1 MLGFGC
7 SQDIPTW
14 FEPRKIKDMS
24 DKAKILIVE
33 DETAIRTGL
42 VDIFVFHGY
51 EVDFAEN
58 GEDGLAKAL
67 SGLFDLILLDVML
80 PGINGFEICNRI
92 RQQDRHQAV
101 IMLTAKTNDED
112 IIQGLT
118 LGADDY
124 VSKPFSVTQLV
135 LRVQAVL
142 RRTRVGEALDREMR
156 LTNGLVID
164 SENLSAGDDIV
175 FTRREMDVLLYLYSQ
190 AGRPVPREEL
200 LVKVWGYAND
210 MEIETRTV
218 DIHIAK
224 LRRKIE
230 IDPSNPRAIITVR
243 GAGYRLLVEDSQN
256 SLDPQL

>member
-1 MLGFGC
+1 MSKG
-7 SQDIPTW
+7 
-14 FEPRKIKDMS
+14 MS

-42 VDIFVFHGY
+42 VDVFVFHGY
-51 EVDFAEN
+51 EVDYADN
-58 GEDGLAKAL
+58 GEEGLNKAL

-101 IMLTAKTNDED
+101 IMLTAKSNDED
-112 IIQGLT
+112 IVQGLT

-124 VSKPFSVTQLV
+124 VSKPFSITQLV

-142 RRTRVGEALDREMR
+142 RRTGIGEAIERELR
-156 LTNGLVID
+156 LANGLVID
-164 SENLSAGDDIV
+164 SENLCAGDIV

-230 IDPSNPRAIITVR
+230 SNPSNPATLITVR
-243 GAGYRLLVEDSQN
+243 GAGYRLLIEDSQD
-256 SLDPQL
+256 SAEQY

>member
-1 MLGFGC
+1 MNK
-7 SQDIPTW
+7 DI
-14 FEPRKIKDMS
+14 S
-24 DKAKILIVE
+24 NKAKILIVE

-51 EVDFAEN
+51 DVDYAEH
-58 GEDGLAKAL
+58 GEEGLNKAL

-80 PGINGFEICNRI
+80 PGIDGFEICNRI

-101 IMLTAKTNDED
+101 IMLTAKTSDED

-142 RRTRVGEALDREMR
+142 RRSRVGEALDRELR
-156 LTNGLVID
+156 LANGLVID
-164 SENLSAGDDIV
+164 SENLCAQDIV

-190 AGRPVPREEL
+190 ADRPVSREEL

-224 LRRKIE
+224 IRRKIE
-230 IDPSNPRAIITVR
+230 ANPSKPESIITVR
-243 GAGYRLLVEDSQN
+243 GAGYRLMIEITPDSQ
-256 SLDPQL
+256 DR